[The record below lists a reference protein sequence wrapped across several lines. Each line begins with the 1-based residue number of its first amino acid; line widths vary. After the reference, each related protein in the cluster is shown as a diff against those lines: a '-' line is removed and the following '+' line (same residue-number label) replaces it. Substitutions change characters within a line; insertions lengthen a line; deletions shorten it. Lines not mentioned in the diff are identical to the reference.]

1 MKLWKRVLL
10 TVIFIFLSLYCLLYG
25 YALFHHLSLD
35 EQRKNITLYDINGEV
50 LDELNFKKNMSWT
63 PLEDIPQFL
72 QDAVVSVED
81 KRFYT
86 HAGIDPIRITKALA
100 QNIAHGHIVEG
111 GSTITQQYAK
121 NLFLTNEQ
129 TLVRKMH
136 ELLYAMRLEMQYSK
150 QEILEGYLNTAY
162 FGHGIYGIQAAA
174 DYFFN
179 TSLSINLP
187 LHKVLCS
194 SVSQTVQVFTL
205 PLSQPQAC
213 ERTPNADSMYWS
225 IIM

>member
-50 LDELNFKKNMSWT
+50 LYESNFKKNMSWT

-86 HAGIDPIRITKALA
+86 HAGIDPIHQGTCPK
-100 QNIAHGHIVEG
+100 H
-111 GSTITQQYAK
+111 STWPYRRRRLHHYA
-121 NLFLTNEQ
+121 
-129 TLVRKMH
+129 
-136 ELLYAMRLEMQYSK
+136 A
-150 QEILEGYLNTAY
+150 I
-162 FGHGIYGIQAAA
+162 
-174 DYFFN
+174 
-179 TSLSINLP
+179 
-187 LHKVLCS
+187 C
-194 SVSQTVQVFTL
+194 
-205 PLSQPQAC
+205 
-213 ERTPNADSMYWS
+213 
-225 IIM
+225 